1 MKKHLIL
8 FLVDTSGSMYDKLE
22 IVKEALVLFQ
32 PEDDFSNVQLEI
44 SVVTF
49 GEDTCV
55 LVPPTL
61 VKQFNM
67 PQITECGL
75 ACIWNGLYQTFTIID
90 EWKSNNRELG
100 YPYYNPWIII
110 ITDIEEDNG
119 DDFPDDRFKELA
131 LQRLKGKD
139 ANIFSIGLGHNVS
152 RNILNQI
159 SYTEIQ
165 PIIIEIDNLKEFV
178 LIFSREWHALLYQS
192 LSDYTLKDRWLDTL
206 SEYEHLLIK
215 P

>member
-119 DDFPDDRFKELA
+119 DDFL
-131 LQRLKGKD
+131 
-139 ANIFSIGLGHNVS
+139 
-152 RNILNQI
+152 
-159 SYTEIQ
+159 
-165 PIIIEIDNLKEFV
+165 
-178 LIFSREWHALLYQS
+178 HAVAS
-192 LSDYTLKDRWLDTL
+192 LPYGYS
-206 SEYEHLLIK
+206 
-215 P
+215 